1 MTTFYDVPANFLIP
15 ALAEELKSND
25 AIKMPDWADV
35 VKTGSSRERPP
46 TQTDWW
52 HTRGAALL
60 RKIAR
65 QGPIGVTSLS
75 QEYGGRKNNGSKP
88 NTPGAGS
95 RKVIRILVQQLEDA
109 GLVATQTGRLVEPEG
124 RESTQLYNGRVV
136 TPAGHKMLNDVA
148 HKVRPDVEA
157 QYPGLDKYWLEVK
170 H

>member
-46 TQTDWW
+46 TQTGWW

-88 NTPGAGS
+88 NTPGVGS

-109 GLVATQTGRLVEPEG
+109 GLVSTQTGRLVEPEG

-136 TPAGHKMLNDVA
+136 TAAGQKMLNDVA

-157 QYPGLDKYWLEVK
+157 QYPGLDKY
-170 H
+170 

>member
-25 AIKMPDWADV
+25 AINMPDWADV

-88 NTPGAGS
+88 NTPGVGS

-109 GLVATQTGRLVEPEG
+109 GLVSTQTGRLVEPEG

-136 TPAGHKMLNDVA
+136 TAAGHKMLNDVA

-157 QYPGLDKYWLEVK
+157 QYPGLDKY
-170 H
+170 

>member
-1 MTTFYDVPANFLIP
+1 MLGVVMTTFYDVPANFLIP

-25 AIKMPDWADV
+25 SIKMPDWADV

-52 HTRGAALL
+52 HTRGAAIL

-65 QGPIGVTSLS
+65 QGPIGVTALS

-88 NTPGAGS
+88 NTPGVGS

-109 GLVATQTGRLVEPEG
+109 GLVETQEGRKVEPEG
-124 RESTQLYNGRVV
+124 REPTQLYNGRVV
-136 TPAGHKMLNDVA
+136 TPAGHKMLNNVA
-148 HKVRPDVEA
+148 HSVRTEVEE
-157 QYPGLDKYWLEVK
+157 QYPGLEKY
-170 H
+170 

>member
-35 VKTGSSRERPP
+35 VKTGSSRERPT

-88 NTPGAGS
+88 NTPGVGS

-136 TPAGHKMLNDVA
+136 TPAGQKMLNDVA

-157 QYPGLDKYWLEVK
+157 QYPGLDKY
-170 H
+170 

>member
-52 HTRGAALL
+52 HTRGAAIL

-88 NTPGAGS
+88 NTPGVGS

-109 GLVATQTGRLVEPEG
+109 GLVSTQTGRLVEPEG

-136 TPAGHKMLNDVA
+136 TAVGQKMLNDVA

-157 QYPGLDKYWLEVK
+157 QYPGLDKY
-170 H
+170 